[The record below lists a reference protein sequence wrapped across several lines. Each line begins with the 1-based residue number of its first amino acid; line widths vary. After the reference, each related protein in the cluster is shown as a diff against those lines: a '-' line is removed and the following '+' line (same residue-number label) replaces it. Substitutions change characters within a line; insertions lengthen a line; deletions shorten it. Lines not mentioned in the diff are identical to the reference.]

1 MRLLIAAALAL
12 LPLGALADENLNW
25 VKAKGTVPE
34 AMDRLE
40 AAVEEAGGTIFA
52 RIDHAAAA
60 QELGVE
66 LTDAQLLIFGN
77 PKLGTPV
84 MKDNMRAGL
93 VLPLRVLAFKDEGE
107 TWLLYQ
113 EVVPM
118 LDSVNVDE
126 GVDGQEEI
134 VDALRALPEKA
145 ADLPAE

>member
-1 MRLLIAAALAL
+1 MATAMAL
-12 LPLGALADENLNW
+12 LPLCATADENLNW

-40 AAVEEAGGTIFA
+40 AAVEEAGGTVFA

-60 QELGVE
+60 KDLGVE

-84 MKDNMRAGL
+84 MRENMRAGL
-93 VLPLRVLAFKDEGE
+93 VLPLRVLAFKDDGS
-107 TWLLYQ
+107 TWFLYQ

-118 LDSVNVDE
+118 LDSVNVDDDVE
-126 GVDGQEEI
+126 GIQPI
-134 VDALRALPEKA
+134 VDALKALTEKA
-145 ADLPAE
+145 SDMPAE